1 LTWNYIIIKS
11 FAGRQHHLDVALLL
25 SFEWI

>member
-1 LTWNYIIIKS
+1 MHEVWVIEIKS

-25 SFEWI
+25 SLE